1 VLAVGAGIG
10 PEPHFTFVVEIET
23 VKRELVRQTRR
34 GRGDPEAPAALR
46 PAVAEIGILVD
57 FVQVDQQMAVV
68 PGTGQEILV
77 STANEVSTTWA
88 K

>member
-1 VLAVGAGIG
+1 VG
-10 PEPHFTFVVEIET
+10 
-23 VKRELVRQTRR
+23 
-34 GRGDPEAPAALR
+34 
-46 PAVAEIGILVD
+46 